1 MVDGVRDMESMEEE
15 LSMGEELIHE
25 DTRWERSKASIKMGA
40 PTVAFLPTRV
50 FTATFTVLIV
60 LL

>member
-1 MVDGVRDMESMEEE
+1 MERMEEE

-25 DTRWERSKASIKMGA
+25 DTRWERSKASIKMGV

-60 LL
+60 LF